1 MTEVHSYGKVAE
13 FDDPEELVAAARA
26 VRDKGYRR
34 FETYTPYAIRELD
47 EIVPEEDW
55 IPLLVLLSGALGT
68 ITAFGLQYWIAAI
81 HYPLNIGGRPLNS
94 WPSWVPIMFELTV
107 LFAAS

>member
-1 MTEVHSYGKVAE
+1 MAEVQTYGMVAE

-47 EIVPEEDW
+47 EIVPQDD
-55 IPLLVLLSGALGT
+55 
-68 ITAFGLQYWIAAI
+68 
-81 HYPLNIGGRPLNS
+81 
-94 WPSWVPIMFELTV
+94 
-107 LFAAS
+107 